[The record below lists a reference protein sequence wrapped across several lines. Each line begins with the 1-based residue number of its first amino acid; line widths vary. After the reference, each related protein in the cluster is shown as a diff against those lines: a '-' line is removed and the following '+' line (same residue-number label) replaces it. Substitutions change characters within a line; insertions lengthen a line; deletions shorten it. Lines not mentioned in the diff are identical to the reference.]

1 MKRLAYLTPLLVM
14 LVLVFASLAMAQSY
28 PNQYTPNQTQTPNAT
43 GQTTP
48 AQTTTP
54 TQNTTPA
61 PNTQKAQ
68 NPNATGQAAPAQNT
82 KTVNI
87 GNHAF
92 NPAQLNV
99 APGTTVT
106 WVNNDTVAHTA
117 TADNGLFDSK
127 VIQPGGSYSVWFGG
141 AGTVT
146 YHCAIHPD
154 MKGSIIVGGTSGGGA
169 TTPTNSSPQQT
180 TTNPQQTT
188 TNPQPATTNSQQPPQ
203 QSGTGGY

>member
-1 MKRLAYLTPLLVM
+1 MKRLAYLTPLLVI
-14 LVLVFASLAMAQSY
+14 LVLVVTSLAIAQTY
-28 PNQYTPNQTQTPNAT
+28 PNQTQTPNAT

-54 TQNTTPA
+54 TTQNTTPA

-68 NPNATGQAAPAQNT
+68 NKNAKGQADPAQNAM
-82 KTVNI
+82 TVNI
-87 GNHAF
+87 SNHAF
-92 NPAQLNV
+92 TPAQLNV
-99 APGTTVT
+99 APRTTVT

-127 VIQPGGSYSVWFGG
+127 AIQPGSSYSVWFSG

-154 MKGSIIVGGTSGGGA
+154 MKGSIIVGGASGGGA

-188 TNPQPATTNSQQPPQ
+188 TNPQASTTNSQQQPQ
-203 QSGTGGY
+203 QSSTGGY